1 MAVQMSEPQQRY
13 MLFLKDCKWLLSW
26 YFKQKSQ
33 KLKLTK
39 ISYLTVVLFFLIV
52 MHVEVVTKL
61 SCPKTLSV
69 INCAE
74 QVFLVLEYLFLTLR

>member
-1 MAVQMSEPQQRY
+1 MALQMSEPQQRY

-26 YFKQKSQ
+26 YLPQKSQ

-39 ISYLTVVLFFLIV
+39 ISYLTVVLFFLTV
-52 MHVEVVTKL
+52 MHVEVVIKL
-61 SCPKTLSV
+61 SWPKSLSV

-74 QVFLVLEYLFLTLR
+74 QGFLVLEYLFLTL